1 MYTTLISSSFFI
13 LSSVWYDDEF
23 DEANKKFSLQN
34 IDY

>member
-13 LSSVWYDDEF
+13 LSSVWYDEF
-23 DEANKKFSLQN
+23 DEANKQFSLQN